1 LRKSYSNGINLQ
13 PNSAFAQTL
22 FYCGSVHSQQETAQI
37 QHRHK
42 RANGHLAQGQFRG
55 EYVSKAFH
63 RLKDDT
69 VDGGKHQ

>member
-1 LRKSYSNGINLQ
+1 MELTFSLDAAKRANAPAI
-13 PNSAFAQTL
+13 AAR
-22 FYCGSVHSQQETAQI
+22 VHSQQETAQI

-42 RANGHLAQGQFRG
+42 RANGHLAQGQFRS
-55 EYVSKAFH
+55 EYESKAFH